1 MKACWPCRI
10 TTISGEHA
18 TALIWPVSSL
28 LNSRY
33 NFSIRHETAHEKRI
47 IDQIQGREAVKYQYS
62 SRETPQFFIGE
73 SKVNKEL
80 EFLADILA
88 QFLAKEDDEVVAKI
102 LSRLDIALYTVLS
115 RLPEEKQGE
124 VVFHLFKLR
133 EGKLGLM
140 RWTARDIGGL
150 RAVAEIMNRS
160 SPSTESKTLKYIDD
174 HDPHFA
180 EQLRN
185 EMFRFEDI
193 ANLSDDHIRRVFN
206 ECDPSDLALGLKD
219 CDEDLKRRLLS
230 CASDEER
237 AIIEERL
244 ASFGASRI
252 SDIEEVR
259 VRIVHQARL
268 LEEKGRVVIVR
279 GEGKFVY

>member
-1 MKACWPCRI
+1 M
-10 TTISGEHA
+10 
-18 TALIWPVSSL
+18 
-28 LNSRY
+28 
-33 NFSIRHETAHEKRI
+33 
-47 IDQIQGREAVKYQYS
+47 
-62 SRETPQFFIGE
+62 
-73 SKVNKEL
+73 NKEL

-102 LSRLDIALYTVLS
+102 LSRLDVALSAVLS
-115 RLPEEKQGE
+115 RLPEEKQAE

-133 EGKLGLM
+133 EGRLGLM

-160 SPSTESKTLKYIDD
+160 NPSTESKALKYIDD

-193 ANLSDDHIRRVFN
+193 AHLSNDHIRRVFN
-206 ECDPSDLALGLKD
+206 ECDPSDLALGLKG
-219 CDEDLKRRLLS
+219 CDEDLKHRLLS
-230 CASDEER
+230 CVSDEER
-237 AIIEERL
+237 AIIEERM
-244 ASFGASRI
+244 ASFGASRV

-259 VRIVHQARL
+259 LRIVQQARQ
-268 LEEKGRVVIVR
+268 LEERGQVVIVR
-279 GEGKFVY
+279 GEGDFIY